1 MKKASSAAVSLSS
14 QEKEVNHHTNLLMDE
29 EPLQVLPTMAAA
41 IGLDESIVVQQLWYW
56 LNPRRKSGKIID
68 GRRWIFNTY
77 AEWRESNFPFW
88 SEIHIKR
95 LFLSLEKC
103 GIIISC
109 QPEGRISRRKY
120 YRLSDWFVNRA
131 KRGEIGGS
139 ERIIQIRSSD
149 QVDTING
156 SSRYVPITETT
167 IRDNVQ
173 RIHLT
178 EAHASEAL
186 VFDAPIPKPV
196 PKYEQLLAI
205 SAPQGMPSETE
216 FERFLENSEEGE
228 CVLKYRSDLYSQ
240 FCDHKWH
247 EWDKKAN
254 KWTPIRD
261 WKNYTLKLG
270 AKIRNDMP

>member
-1 MKKASSAAVSLSS
+1 
-14 QEKEVNHHTNLLMDE
+14 MDE

-68 GRRWIFNTY
+68 GRRWVFNTY

-178 EAHASEAL
+178 EAHASEAH

-216 FERFLENSEEGE
+216 FERFLENSEEGQY
-228 CVLKYRSDLYSQ
+228 VLKYRSDLYSQ

-270 AKIRNDMP
+270 AKIRDDMP